1 MRVVA
6 SLPCYSDENVDQQRG
21 SGVFQRSIA
30 GLRLLNDAGYGQL
43 GSDLQLDLVYNPNG
57 AFLAPPQ
64 ANLQV
69 GKESCLLMLVEQYK
83 RVLGGLLQPGMHF
96 VI

>member
-30 GLRLLNDAGYGQL
+30 GLRLLNAAGYGQPD
-43 GSDLQLDLVYNPNG
+43 SDLQLDLVYNPNG

-64 ANLQV
+64 AKLEV
-69 GKESCLLMLVEQYK
+69 SRETALLMQCKRGHEQSS
-83 RVLGGLLQPGMHF
+83 VQPGMQTLLLS
-96 VI
+96 